1 MSVAETFIYD
11 DVVIEHG
18 IEWQE
23 TASLEG
29 GGGT

>member
-23 TASLEG
+23 TLEG